1 MGRPIKRQLFN
12 VPSTTHKGSPQDIAK
27 NIIYIY
33 ICVCIYIY
41 KRPKRNTGKKESKIT
56 EVKRTM
62 QNTTENRTPKVEKP
76 VEHSLK
82 NKKNKG
88 KNKKNHKK
96 ELHKVL

>member
-1 MGRPIKRQLFN
+1 MGRPIKRQFLDFN
-12 VPSTTHKGSPQDIAK
+12 VPSTTQGHLRTLVKKQT
-27 NIIYIY
+27 
-33 ICVCIYIY
+33 
-41 KRPKRNTGKKESKIT
+41 KRNTGKKERKIT
-56 EVKRTM
+56 EVKRAL
-62 QNTTENRTPKVEKP
+62 QSTTVNRTPKVEKP